1 MAQLVITD
9 ETIRTLRKDLDLL
22 QAEIREREEKMREI
36 QRNLDAIA
44 VLMPESEESESSSDS
59 NESSERLPN
68 AIRAVIREAEGAIR
82 VPEIRQ
88 RLLLR
93 GIPQTRFGTNSSYL
107 YTVLKRLGE
116 QGKVSVRKGKRG
128 KSYRISA
135 AREAESDLGV

>member
-1 MAQLVITD
+1 MAQLIITD

-44 VLMPESEESESSSDS
+44 VLMPESQESESSSES
-59 NESSERLPN
+59 NGSSERLPQ
-68 AIRAVIREAEGAIR
+68 AIRAVIREAEEAIR

-93 GIPQTRFGTNSSYL
+93 GIPPTRFGTNSSYL
-107 YTVLKRLGE
+107 YTVLKRLVE
-116 QGKVSVRKGKRG
+116 QGKVAARKGKGG
-128 KSYRISA
+128 KSYRISEVVEKK
-135 AREAESDLGV
+135 EAK